1 MNRLRLTD
9 MPLVIKIGF
18 APALSLLVICIMA
31 GAMVLLQQSQ
41 SAQLTHVVKTD
52 LPASLRMQRISERIT
67 DVHGQLYKTLTDA
80 MAKVDVATVPA
91 RMTKVETSIDAIR
104 KDVEAAKADA
114 SETQKASFIE
124 LSKDLKEAHD
134 AVDVVST
141 MLGADASMAVGFA
154 GAFEDQ
160 YKKMNQVLAKIVQ
173 VSAAETDAQSAKNMA
188 SAGAAAA
195 VTLVSALITVLLVGV
210 VALASVL
217 TMRREVQT
225 IAGATE
231 TLARG
236 DNSVNLD
243 KLARKDELGAIVR
256 SLTVFRDNQLHLA
269 DLQREQEA
277 ARAQAEEQRR
287 LSALETAASAEQQAL
302 VVSSLAEGLDRLA
315 AGDLGFRLNAQFPGA
330 YRKLQDDFNAA
341 LSSLE
346 DTIGTILAASG
357 TLQSGTTEIS
367 TAAQDLSARTER
379 QAATLEETA
388 AALEQITV
396 TVNKTASGVSHA
408 REAVATAK
416 LDAERSGEVVSRAT
430 SAMNAIESSSRQVFQ
445 ITSVIDEIAF
455 QTNLLALNAGVE
467 AARAG
472 DAGKGF
478 AVVASEV
485 RALAQR
491 SAEAAKEIKSLI
503 SASSEQVGQGVSLV
517 GQTGEA
523 LARIVNQV
531 VEINRVV
538 AEIAASS
545 QEQATS
551 LAAVNKA
558 VNEMDQVTQQNA
570 AMVEQSTAAS
580 LSLANEAAYL
590 GELVS
595 RFSVSE
601 SDAGAAARVSRPSPS
616 RAAPARA
623 APARSAPP
631 RTAAQA
637 PRRSGSA
644 AVAYAAQPEPEGW
657 EEF

>member
-9 MPLVIKIGF
+9 LPLTVKIGF
-18 APALSLLVICIMA
+18 APVLSLVMMCVLA
-31 GAMVLLQQSQ
+31 AAMMMLQQTQ
-41 SAQLTHVVKTD
+41 SGQLTRVVKND
-52 LPASLRMQRISERIT
+52 MPESLRMQRISERIT
-67 DVHGQLYKTLTDA
+67 DDHGQIYKAMTEAFAKIDA
-80 MAKVDVATVPA
+80 ANAPGKI
-91 RMTKVETSIDAIR
+91 TKVEQDFDAIR
-104 KDVEAAKADA
+104 KEVDAASASAAPADKPA
-114 SETQKASFIE
+114 FAE

-134 AVDVVST
+134 AVDVVAT
-141 MLGADASMAVGFA
+141 MLAADPSMAAGFL

-160 YKKMNQVLAKIVQ
+160 YKKMNAVLAKIVQ
-173 VSAAETDAQSAKNMA
+173 ANAAKTDSQTAA
-188 SAGAAAA
+188 SLAGAASAA
-195 VTLVSALITVLLVGV
+195 AITLAAALLTLLVVGAV
-210 VALASVL
+210 SFATVF
-217 TMRREVQT
+217 TMRRAVQR

-236 DNSVNLD
+236 DNTVNLD
-243 KLARKDELGAIVR
+243 RLMRKDELGAIVR
-256 SLTVFRDNQLHLA
+256 SLTVFRDNQVHLA
-269 DLQREQEA
+269 ELQSEQEA
-277 ARAQAEEQRR
+277 ARAQVEEQRR
-287 LSALETAASAEQQAL
+287 MSAADTAAAAEQQAL
-302 VVSSLAEGLDRLA
+302 VVSSLAEGLSRLA
-315 AGDLGFRLNAQFPGA
+315 VGDLGYRLNQDFPGG

-341 LSSLE
+341 LATLE
-346 DTIGTILAASG
+346 ETIGTILAASG
-357 TLQSGTTEIS
+357 ALQSGTSEIS
-367 TAAQDLSARTER
+367 HAAQDLSSRTER

-416 LDAERSGEVVSRAT
+416 SDAERSGEVVSKAT
-430 SAMNAIESSSRQVFQ
+430 EAMNAIEASSRQVFQ

-503 SASSEQVGQGVSLV
+503 SASSEQVGQGVALV

-523 LARIVNQV
+523 LARIVTQV
-531 VEINRVV
+531 IEINRVV

-580 LSLANEAAYL
+580 LSLAQEASHL

-595 RFSVSE
+595 RFTVSE
-601 SDAGAAARVSRPSPS
+601 QDTGARAPQRARAP
-616 RAAPARA
+616 APARPA
-623 APARSAPP
+623 PRAPAPAPIQ
-631 RTAAQA
+631 RA
-637 PRRSGSA
+637 PRRAGGAMA
-644 AVAYAAQPEPEGW
+644 AMAVQSEPEGW

>member
-9 MPLVIKIGF
+9 LPLTVKIGF
-18 APALSLLVICIMA
+18 APVLSLVMMCVMA
-31 GAMVLLQQSQ
+31 LAMLGLQQSQ
-41 SAQLTHVVKTD
+41 SAQLSQVVKVEM
-52 LPASLRMQRISERIT
+52 PASLKTQRISERIT
-67 DVHGQLYKTLTDA
+67 DIHGQLYKA
-80 MAKVDVATVPA
+80 MTEAFAK
-91 RMTKVETSIDAIR
+91 IDAAAAPAKISKLEGDLDGIR
-104 KDVEAAKADA
+104 KDVDTLGKDAPAD
-114 SETQKASFIE
+114 QKASFAE

-134 AVDVVST
+134 AVDVVAT
-141 MLGADASMAVGFA
+141 MVGADPGMAAGFL

-160 YKKMNQVLAKIVQ
+160 YKKMSGVLGKIVQ
-173 VSAAETDAQSAKNMA
+173 ASQAQTDAQAAANL
-188 SAGAAAA
+188 AGATRATVMTLAAA
-195 VTLVSALITVLLVGV
+195 LLTLLAVGAVSFGTVF
-210 VALASVL
+210 
-217 TMRREVQT
+217 TMRRAVQR

-236 DNSVNLD
+236 DNTVNLD
-243 KLARKDELGAIVR
+243 RLMRKDELGAIVR
-256 SLTVFRDNQLHLA
+256 SLTVFRDNQVHLA
-269 DLQREQEA
+269 ELQNEQEA
-277 ARAQAEEQRR
+277 ARAQVEEQRR
-287 LSALETAASAEQQAL
+287 MSAADTAAAAEQQAL
-302 VVSSLAEGLDRLA
+302 VVSSLAEGLSRLA
-315 AGDLGFRLNAQFPGA
+315 EGDLGYRLNQEFPGG

-341 LSSLE
+341 LATLE

-357 TLQSGTTEIS
+357 ALQSGTSEIS
-367 TAAQDLSARTER
+367 HAAQDLSSRTER

-416 LDAERSGEVVSRAT
+416 SDAERSGEVVSKAT
-430 SAMNAIESSSRQVFQ
+430 EAMNAIEASSRQVFQ

-503 SASSEQVGQGVSLV
+503 SASSEQVEQGVALV
-517 GQTGEA
+517 GQTGDA
-523 LARIVNQV
+523 LARIVTQV
-531 VEINRVV
+531 IEINRVV

-570 AMVEQSTAAS
+570 AMVEESTAAS
-580 LSLANEAAYL
+580 LSLAEEAGHL

-595 RFSVSE
+595 RFTVTE
-601 SDAGAAARVSRPSPS
+601 RDTGARAPQRARVQAPSRPAP
-616 RAAPARA
+616 RASAPAPIQR
-623 APARSAPP
+623 
-631 RTAAQA
+631 A
-637 PRRSGSA
+637 PRRTGGAMA
-644 AVAYAAQPEPEGW
+644 AMAVQSEPEGW